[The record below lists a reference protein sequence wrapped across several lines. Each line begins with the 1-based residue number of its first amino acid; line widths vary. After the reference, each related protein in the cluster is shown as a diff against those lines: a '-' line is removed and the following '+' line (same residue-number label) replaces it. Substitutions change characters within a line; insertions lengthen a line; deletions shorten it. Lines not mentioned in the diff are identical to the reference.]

1 MAAIGK
7 HLKKNARNRST
18 VEIMMTPMI
27 DVVFLLIIFFL
38 SSTGFEMIEK
48 MMPSSV
54 SREASSSG
62 GAGNQSTEAVE
73 FGDVNDVVIKI
84 HNVNNQIV
92 YEMASS
98 NLVDLS
104 EVNKRLR
111 TIVDINSDV
120 PIVIHPD
127 DEIDMA
133 TSVRVYDVARSTGA
147 LRVFFATR

>member
-7 HLKKNARNRST
+7 HLKKNARNRSS

-27 DVVFLLIIFFL
+27 VFLLIIFFL
-38 SSTGFEMIEK
+38 ASTGFEMVEK

-54 SREASSSG
+54 SKEAPSTG
-62 GAGNQSTEAVE
+62 GAGNQPTESIE

-84 HNVNNQIV
+84 HNVNNQII
-92 YEMASS
+92 YEMASA
-98 NLVDLS
+98 NLADLND
-104 EVNKRLR
+104 VNKRLR
-111 TIVDINSDV
+111 AIVDINSDV

-127 DEIDMA
+127 DDINMA
-133 TSVRVYDVARSTGA
+133 ISVRVYDVARSTGA